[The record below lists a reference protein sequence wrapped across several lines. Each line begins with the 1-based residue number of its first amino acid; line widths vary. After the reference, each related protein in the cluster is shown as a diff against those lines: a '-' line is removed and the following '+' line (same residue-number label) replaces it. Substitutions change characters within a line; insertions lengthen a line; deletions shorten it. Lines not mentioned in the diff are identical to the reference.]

1 MKKVTI
7 TIVALFMLMLF
18 PFKASASVEIP
29 LVVSDFAKIGLAFLT
44 NLAVHETGHAA
55 VASYVGANGIDLQFM
70 TKKDDKFFLGL
81 SHVEHIDEKSRLP
94 YSMGGEFAVSYTFEY
109 ALSDYR
115 QNPTTYNKALMF
127 FSGTDFLWYSIYA
140 FYLTDGD
147 PAFDPTA
154 IANITG
160 LSKGTIVGVALTQSL
175 INAYRIHS
183 GNDNIAPYFTLDKYS
198 AVFNVRFIF

>member
-1 MKKVTI
+1 MKKIIVI
-7 TIVALFMLMLF
+7 IVALFMLAFF
-18 PFKASASVEIP
+18 PFRSSASVKVP
-29 LVVSDFAKIGLAFLT
+29 SLVSDFASVGLAFLT
-44 NLAVHETGHAA
+44 NLVVHETGHAA

-70 TKKDDKFFLGL
+70 TKKDDRFFLGL

-94 YSMGGEFAVSYTFEY
+94 YSMGGEVAVSYTFEY

-115 QNPTTYNKALMF
+115 QKPSTYNKALMF

-147 PAFDPTA
+147 EAFDPNA
-154 IANITG
+154 VVDITG
-160 LSKGTIVGVALTQSL
+160 LSKGTIFGVALTQSL
-175 INAYRIHS
+175 INAYRIYS